1 MRQEDEHALEGELMS
16 GTIYNQEPNSEKAF
30 RTFIRKAT
38 AVSGLLPPWWD
49 DKSLAKCL
57 SYSRDSADFSLKHT
71 EEKHDIQKTWAD
83 QTMPMKLRMVAE
95 RVYGYT
101 PGGSKGHAMLAH
113 MVGAEGGSGPLAG
126 MHSTTLDFASL
137 MRGGR

>member
-1 MRQEDEHALEGELMS
+1 
-16 GTIYNQEPNSEKAF
+16 
-30 RTFIRKAT
+30 
-38 AVSGLLPPWWD
+38 
-49 DKSLAKCL
+49 
-57 SYSRDSADFSLKHT
+57 
-71 EEKHDIQKTWAD
+71 
-83 QTMPMKLRMVAE
+83 MPMKLRMVAE

-101 PGGSKGHAMLAH
+101 PGGSKGHAMLAY